1 MAIHPTLS
9 ESCLKN
15 SIKKFFIDNIAIPE
29 SISINFDVIYVQPE
43 DVNGD
48 LDQWLSVKFG
58 NIEGGTLSR
67 SHIIVHF
74 FTRKDTEG
82 VDLSLL
88 RDMIVDKITDLNASD
103 GLVRIPFYDLTWNQ
117 IGSIL
122 PIVLSD
128 SEKPEVLKDGTK
140 WNWIRINLCWGAK

>member
-1 MAIHPTLS
+1 MALDPTLS

-15 SIKKFFIDNIAIPE
+15 SIKKFFVDNVQTAEGIDID
-29 SISINFDVIYVQPE
+29 FDVQYVQPE
-43 DVNGD
+43 DVSVAVD
-48 LDQWLSVKFG
+48 KWMSVKFG

-67 SHIIVHF
+67 SHIIIYI

-82 VDLSLL
+82 VDLSIL
-88 RDMIVDKITDLNASD
+88 RDMIVDKVTDLNATD

-122 PIVLSD
+122 PSVSVEAD
-128 SEKPEVLKDGTK
+128 EAGVLKDGTK
-140 WNWIRINLCWGAK
+140 WKWMRLNLCWGAK